1 MNLKIP
7 RTTLKML
14 ALVLM
19 VSVPS
24 LTYADFKFKTID
36 VPGSTLTEANGN
48 STKQIVGDYDDVDG
62 NTHGFILD
70 KKGTFRKVDAP
81 NAIATLLNE
90 VNEEGR
96 IVGTY
101 LDSTRLYGF
110 VLDKGKITTLDP
122 PGSIRSQGGGI
133 NEKGQIVGAYRTSDQ
148 KRHGYLWLNGVFAS
162 FNVPNDHPVLGT
174 VPLGINDQGHVVGN
188 FVELNGGQSNPNEG
202 RHGFLLNKGIYTQL
216 DFPGAAFTIAQG
228 INNEGQ
234 IVGQYFNDD
243 GSGHGFLRSKKGVYT
258 SIDIPDATF
267 TAAFSINDEGEFVG
281 SYEDVDGKTH
291 GYAGSP
297 SHDRTNERDD

>member
-1 MNLKIP
+1 MKTKQKFFLM
-7 RTTLKML
+7 TTKSML
-14 ALVLM
+14 SAVAFCLVL
-19 VSVPS
+19 SIPG
-24 LTYADFKFKTID
+24 LAYAAFNFTTID

-62 NTHGFILD
+62 NKHGFILD
-70 KKGTFRKVDAP
+70 KKGIFRKVDVP
-81 NAIATLLNE
+81 NAPLTLLNE
-90 VNEEGR
+90 VNEEGQ

-101 LDSTRLYGF
+101 FDGTRLHGF
-110 VLDKGKITTLDP
+110 FLNKGNITTLDP

-133 NEKGQIVGAYRTSDQ
+133 NEKGQVVGVYRTSDQ
-148 KRHGYLWLNGVFAS
+148 KRHGYLWRNGVFTS

-174 VPLGINDQGHVVGN
+174 VALGINDQGQIAGN
-188 FVELNGGQSNPNEG
+188 YVDLNGD
-202 RHGFLLNKGIYTQL
+202 RHGFLLSKGIYTQL

-243 GSGHGFLRSKKGVYT
+243 ESGHGFLLSKKGGYT

-267 TAAFSINDEGEFVG
+267 TAAFAINDKGEIVG
-281 SYEDVDGKTH
+281 SFDDVDGNTH
-291 GYAGSP
+291 GYVGIP
-297 SHDRTNERDD
+297 KH